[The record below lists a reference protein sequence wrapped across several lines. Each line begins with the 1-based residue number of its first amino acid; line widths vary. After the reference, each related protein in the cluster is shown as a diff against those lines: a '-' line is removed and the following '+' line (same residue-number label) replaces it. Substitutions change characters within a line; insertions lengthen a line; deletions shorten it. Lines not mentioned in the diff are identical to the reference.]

1 MMKIFYS
8 VSQQAI
14 LATRDAFFSTSKV
27 ALPTLKELQKLPDI
41 FALTDLALKSQIASM
56 LLMNHG
62 YTKAVT
68 TLYLFPRAGA
78 S

>member
-1 MMKIFYS
+1 MKIFYS

-14 LATRDAFFSTSKV
+14 LATRGAFFSTSKV
-27 ALPTLKELQKLPDI
+27 VLPTLKELQQLPGI
-41 FALTDLALKSQIASM
+41 SAFTDLALKSQNASM

-68 TLYLFPRAGA
+68 TPYLFLRAGA